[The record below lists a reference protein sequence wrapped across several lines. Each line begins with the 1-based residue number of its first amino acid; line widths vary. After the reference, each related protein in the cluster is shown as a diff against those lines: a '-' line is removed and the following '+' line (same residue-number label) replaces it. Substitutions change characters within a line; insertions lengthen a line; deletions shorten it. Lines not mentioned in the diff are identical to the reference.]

1 MVLPKVIPGMKA
13 SKLLDQGTWSI
24 LNSVVDIRGL
34 LPHNE
39 FEFALELKLD
49 FVPISRAPYEMA
61 QTEVEE
67 LKVQLQELQEKSF
80 IQPSVSPSGAPV
92 FLIKKKDGSMCLRI
106 IDYRVLN
113 KVAVKNKFILPR
125 IDYFFPNCKEWATVF
140 SKIDLRSGYH
150 QLRIRDS
157 DIPKITFCSI
167 YGHHKFIVRS
177 FRLTNA
183 PVVFMNVMNWVFK
196 DFLDTLIIVFIDD
209 IFVYSKIEIEHEEHL
224 HKVSEILQTN
234 KLYAKFTKC
243 EFGWGK
249 HFSRLW
255 CLEVAFL

>member
-1 MVLPKVIPGMKA
+1 M
-13 SKLLDQGTWSI
+13 
-24 LNSVVDIRGL
+24 
-34 LPHNE
+34 
-39 FEFALELKLD
+39 
-49 FVPISRAPYEMA
+49 
-61 QTEVEE
+61 
-67 LKVQLQELQEKSF
+67 
-80 IQPSVSPSGAPV
+80 
-92 FLIKKKDGSMCLRI
+92 
-106 IDYRVLN
+106 
-113 KVAVKNKFILPR
+113 
-125 IDYFFPNCKEWATVF
+125 F

-243 EFGWGK
+243 EFG
-249 HFSRLW
+249 
-255 CLEVAFL
+255 

>member
-1 MVLPKVIPGMKA
+1 M
-13 SKLLDQGTWSI
+13 
-24 LNSVVDIRGL
+24 NSVVDIRGL

-125 IDYFFPNCKEWATVF
+125 IDYFFPNCKE
-140 SKIDLRSGYH
+140 
-150 QLRIRDS
+150 
-157 DIPKITFCSI
+157 
-167 YGHHKFIVRS
+167 
-177 FRLTNA
+177 
-183 PVVFMNVMNWVFK
+183 
-196 DFLDTLIIVFIDD
+196 
-209 IFVYSKIEIEHEEHL
+209 
-224 HKVSEILQTN
+224 
-234 KLYAKFTKC
+234 
-243 EFGWGK
+243 
-249 HFSRLW
+249 
-255 CLEVAFL
+255 